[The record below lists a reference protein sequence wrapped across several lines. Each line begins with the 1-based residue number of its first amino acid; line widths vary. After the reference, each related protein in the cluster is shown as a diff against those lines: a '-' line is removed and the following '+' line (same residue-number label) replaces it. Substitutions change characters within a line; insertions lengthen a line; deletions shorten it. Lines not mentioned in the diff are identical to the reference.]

1 MSKSNFLKRCRHF
14 RDSGYEFLG
23 LQYAKNAVSYLF
35 GESGEIIT
43 LDQDVDS
50 DTIRSIAQIFS
61 LADFAE
67 RQLYR
72 DCGIKALGNINLLP
86 ESHQAGD

>member
-1 MSKSNFLKRCRHF
+1 M
-14 RDSGYEFLG
+14 
-23 LQYAKNAVSYLF
+23 SYLF

-43 LDQDVDS
+43 LDQAVEAK
-50 DTIRSIAQIFS
+50 TIRSIAQIFS

-72 DCGIKALGNINLLP
+72 DCGIKALGNINLIP
-86 ESHQAGD
+86 ETPEEPD